1 MGECFSV
8 KITPSYAAVNGKR
21 MELAKRGSALLVEIY
36 RAMGINYPKFYKM
49 DLLSKLGF
57 IACELLLGS
66 NADRGSLE
74 ECKVILFNKSASLCT
89 DRAYQQTISD
99 AGNYYPSPSVFVYTL
114 PNIVT
119 GEIAIRNKIYG
130 ETSFY
135 VLDEWD
141 SLLMEKIIKS
151 SVPRKGD
158 IKVITGWLDCWNED
172 DFEAELLFIE
182 GDKACENIKNKLDT
196 VKNI

>member
-1 MGECFSV
+1 MRECFSV

-21 MELAKRGSALLVEIY
+21 MELAESGSALLVEIY

-57 IACELLLGS
+57 IACELLLEG
-66 NADRGSLE
+66 NADRASLE

-99 AGNYYPSPSVFVYTL
+99 ADNYYPSPSVFVYTL

-135 VLDEWD
+135 VLDGWN
-141 SLLMEKIIKS
+141 SSLMEKIIKS
-151 SVPRKGD
+151 SVPKKGE
-158 IKVITGWLDCWNED
+158 IKVITGWLDCWNEN
-172 DFEAELLFIE
+172 DFEAELLFVE

>member
-21 MELAKRGSALLVEIY
+21 MELAESGSALLVEIY

-57 IACELLLGS
+57 IACELLLEG
-66 NADRGSLE
+66 NADRASLE

-99 AGNYYPSPSVFVYTL
+99 ADNYYPSPSVFVYTL

-135 VLDEWD
+135 VLDGWN
-141 SLLMEKIIKS
+141 SSLMEKIIKS
-151 SVPRKGD
+151 SVPKKGE
-158 IKVITGWLDCWNED
+158 IKVITGWLDCWNEN
-172 DFEAELLFIE
+172 DFEAELLFVE

>member
-21 MELAKRGSALLVEIY
+21 MELAESGSALLVEIY

-57 IACELLLGS
+57 IACELLLEG
-66 NADRGSLE
+66 NADRASLE

-99 AGNYYPSPSVFVYTL
+99 ADNYYPSPSVFVYTL

-135 VLDEWD
+135 VLDGWN
-141 SLLMEKIIKS
+141 SSLMEKIIKS
-151 SVPRKGD
+151 SVPKKGK
-158 IKVITGWLDCWNED
+158 IKVITGWLDCWNEN
-172 DFEAELLFIE
+172 DFEAELLFVE